1 MSKLIQMRR
10 RIKAIETLK
19 KVTHAMRLIS
29 MSSHSRLKS
38 KQQFLSHYVSTIQRL
53 FATAL
58 ESDRTWRNPIM
69 QPDHTPAPANSTDSV
84 PKQLIIVIGSQ
95 KGLCGNFNSMLINKL
110 AQISDLNNSEK
121 TAVIVVGKK
130 AHETIKN
137 IAPLSII
144 KTYDNF
150 TASTFLSIA
159 PALINTITTAAT
171 PYQKV
176 VAISTISKSF
186 FLQVAHETTLIPLP
200 QAPAQTERTPH
211 QALPAK
217 DYIWDHSQ
225 QETLTALA
233 YYYLEAHIEQLLF
246 ESLLAEQAA
255 RFISMD
261 GSTRNAQTL
270 LNETQ
275 LQYNKTRQA
284 KITRDLTELVSSF

>member
-38 KQQFLSHYVSTIQRL
+38 KQQFLSHYVSTVERL
-53 FATAL
+53 FAAAL
-58 ESDRTWRNPIM
+58 QSSSVQNNSISTNSIAGNSIL
-69 QPDHTPAPANSTDSV
+69 QPAPTGA
-84 PKQLIIVIGSQ
+84 KQLVIVIGSQ
-95 KGLCGNFNSMLINKL
+95 KGLCGNFNTMLLNKL
-110 AQISDLNNSEK
+110 TQISDLNNPEK
-121 TAVIVVGKK
+121 TAVIIVGKK
-130 AHETIKN
+130 VHDTIKN
-137 IAPLSII
+137 IVPLTII
-144 KTYDNF
+144 QTYDNF

-159 PALINTITTAAT
+159 PALINAITAS

-176 VAISTISKSF
+176 VAVSTISKSF
-186 FLQVAHETTLIPLP
+186 FLQVAQETTLVPLQQAFTQTAHTTDQAIAAP
-200 QAPAQTERTPH
+200 Q
-211 QALPAK
+211 
-217 DYIWDHSQ
+217 DYIW
-225 QETLTALA
+225 EYPKEEILA
-233 YYYLEAHIEQLLF
+233 SLAHYYLEAHIEQLLF

-261 GSTRNAQTL
+261 SSTRNAQNL

-284 KITRDLTELVSSF
+284 KITRDLTELASSF